1 MAWILYQILFRF
13 GEGPWEGP
21 REGPREG
28 PWKATREGTREGVA
42 TKDIHTVNT
51 PSGGGI
57 FCVDQYSKLL
67 TKNTPPPNIRNINII
82 IIPRMKGGIITLNK
96 NEFLV
101 YNFFLPGQSCY
112 IFNVQLFMSV
122 CSAFSSCEFCDE
134 AILMKSML
142 CLRIYSI
149 CSYPVFAK

>member
-1 MAWILYQILFRF
+1 M
-13 GEGPWEGP
+13 G
-21 REGPREG
+21 
-28 PWKATREGTREGVA
+28 
-42 TKDIHTVNT
+42 
-51 PSGGGI
+51 
-57 FCVDQYSKLL
+57 QYSKLL

-122 CSAFSSCEFCDE
+122 CSSFSSCEFCDD
-134 AILMKSML
+134 AFL
-142 CLRIYSI
+142 
-149 CSYPVFAK
+149 SYCCVIFNLFISWFCQINLFLALSENNYFKKFKHLKIGE